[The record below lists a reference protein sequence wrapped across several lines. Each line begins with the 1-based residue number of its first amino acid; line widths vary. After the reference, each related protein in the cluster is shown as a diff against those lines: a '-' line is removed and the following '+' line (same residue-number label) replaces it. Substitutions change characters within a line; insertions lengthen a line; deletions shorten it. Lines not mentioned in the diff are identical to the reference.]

1 MNRIVILGA
10 TSGIGLEIAKLYIAA
25 GWQVGAA
32 GRRTENLEALRAAAP
47 DRVKIRSIDI
57 TAPEAEELLLLIA
70 DLGGCDL
77 LLHCAGIGYNNP
89 QLDAAR
95 EIATAETNTVG
106 FTRIIDT
113 AFDYFRR
120 QGGGHLAAISSIAG
134 TKGLGAAAAY
144 SASKR
149 YQNTYLDALAQL
161 SRMQRLDIRITDI
174 RPGFVD
180 TPCCAKGIPMLM
192 RPENVSRTN
201 RPGAGTTETAHRHR
215 PPLRRA
221 GIFLE
226 ADSRMALGAAADP
239 HEIRPVSKISPDTPC
254 SRHSYPP
261 LKFPQ

>member
-57 TAPEAEELLLLIA
+57 TAPEAEELLLLLIA

-95 EIATAETNTVG
+95 EIATA
-106 FTRIIDT
+106 
-113 AFDYFRR
+113 DYFRR

-180 TPCCAKGIPMLM
+180 TPLLREGKYPMLM
-192 RPENVSRTN
+192 RPEKVAARIVRALEQRKRRIVIDRRYAVLVFFWRLIPEWLWERLPIRT
-201 RPGAGTTETAHRHR
+201 
-215 PPLRRA
+215 
-221 GIFLE
+221 
-226 ADSRMALGAAADP
+226 
-239 HEIRPVSKISPDTPC
+239 K
-254 SRHSYPP
+254 
-261 LKFPQ
+261 

>member
-57 TAPEAEELLLLIA
+57 TAPEAEELLLLLIA

-161 SRMQRLDIRITDI
+161 SRMQRLDRIR
-174 RPGFVD
+174 GH
-180 TPCCAKGIPMLM
+180 TPAARREIPDADAP
-192 RPENVSRTN
+192 RKSRRTN